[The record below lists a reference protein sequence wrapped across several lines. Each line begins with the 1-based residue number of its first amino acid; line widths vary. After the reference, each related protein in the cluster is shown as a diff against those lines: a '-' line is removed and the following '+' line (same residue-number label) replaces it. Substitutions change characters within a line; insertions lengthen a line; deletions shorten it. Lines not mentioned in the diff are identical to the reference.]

1 MKKFVKKLFSN
12 IKNFLVTTT
21 DGKKYWITRS
31 VAIHGIIL
39 LRDSKTNDLYIL
51 LERRGPNCPDE
62 VGKLSDVC
70 GYLDWRETLVGA
82 LKREIY
88 EETGLYIDDLS
99 TSRIEFFGIDDSI
112 DGENS
117 VKQNVTIRY
126 KIILDYDEVKKLLE
140 SGEINGDTK
149 SRGGEKGEV
158 SEIKI
163 LKLTDSK
170 PVEGTQFAF
179 NHGQI
184 INSIIENENRIN
196 NK

>member
-1 MKKFVKKLFSN
+1 MKKFVKRLFSN

-21 DGKKYWITRS
+21 DGKKYWISRS

-39 LRDSKTNDLYIL
+39 LRDSKTNNLYVL
-51 LERRGPNCPDE
+51 LERRGPSCPDE
-62 VGKLSDVC
+62 VGKLANVC

-88 EETGLYIDDLS
+88 EETGLYIDDLR
-99 TSRIEFFGIDDSI
+99 TSKIEFSGIDDSI

-117 VKQNVTIRY
+117 VKQNITIRY
-126 KIILDYDEVKKLLE
+126 KVTLDYDEVKKLLE
-140 SGEINGDTK
+140 SGEINTDTK

-163 LKLTDSK
+163 LKLTASN
-170 PVEGTQFAF
+170 PVDETQFAF

-184 INSIIENENRIN
+184 INSIIRDDNRID
-196 NK
+196 